1 MENPWVRM
9 GRGGEI
15 NGFIGNKGSM
25 KYMRNEKVEMTIRVK
40 LHARGKIE
48 NKVGEEGRVE
58 QVMVGNGFCSE
69 MNEKNDE
76 KNGLGVRND

>member
-1 MENPWVRM
+1 MGAQCRVGWV
-9 GRGGEI
+9 GL
-15 NGFIGNKGSM
+15 
-25 KYMRNEKVEMTIRVK
+25 KYIRNENVEMTMRVK

-48 NKVGEEGRVE
+48 NKVGEKGRVE

-76 KNGLGVRND
+76 INGLGVRND

>member
-1 MENPWVRM
+1 MELKR
-9 GRGGEI
+9 
-15 NGFIGNKGSM
+15 NKGSV
-25 KYMRNEKVEMTIRVK
+25 KYMRNEKVEMTVRVK

-48 NKVGEEGRVE
+48 NKEGEEGRVE

-76 KNGLGVRND
+76 GNGLGGRND